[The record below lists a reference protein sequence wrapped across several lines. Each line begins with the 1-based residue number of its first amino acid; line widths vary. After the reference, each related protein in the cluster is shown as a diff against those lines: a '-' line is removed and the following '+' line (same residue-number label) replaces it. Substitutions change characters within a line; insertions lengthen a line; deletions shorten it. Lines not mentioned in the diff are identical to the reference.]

1 VKRPHHNY
9 RDVPPCD
16 VTRNDVIA
24 NDVIAEVERD
34 TATAEWRLSELWI
47 DESDVSCQ
55 VEPFTDRRHPHLHP
69 HAAAAD
75 NDDDDNDDDDDD
87 DDDCAQPHRR
97 RSRPDIV
104 PRQPSL
110 VTSPVTRRDQELNK
124 TCDDVTV
131 LRRLRSP
138 GRCHCMPVDQSYVI
152 TPSS

>member
-16 VTRNDVIA
+16 VTRS
-24 NDVIAEVERD
+24 DVIAEDERD

-55 VEPFTDRRHPHLHP
+55 VEPFTDRCHHPHLHP

-75 NDDDDNDDDDDD
+75 NNDDD

-97 RSRPDIV
+97 RSRPDLV

-138 GRCHCMPVDQSYVI
+138 GRCHCMPVDQSYAI